1 MDQTTSKMQ
10 KSDIVSMIIT
20 NFKEN
25 KCETAALQEIC

>member
-20 NFKEN
+20 NCKEN